1 LYAEYREIRHVP
13 ASLKRSLKSRGLQG
27 VLKAIPKEFTL
38 NTGHVMFFYNRGAY
52 LSKRF
57 DELRSELIKRGYNIP
72 DDVVFDSE
80 GIFEQHPCLQQ
91 DYLPDDKAYAII
103 RQRIAEKLAM
113 KPSWYK
119 YYGVS
124 LE

>member
-1 LYAEYREIRHVP
+1 MDKGY
-13 ASLKRSLKSRGLQG
+13 
-27 VLKAIPKEFTL
+27 
-38 NTGHVMFFYNRGAY
+38 Y

-80 GIFEQHPCLQQ
+80 RIFEQHKCLQQ

-103 RQRIAEKLAM
+103 RQRIAEKLAL

-119 YYGVS
+119 YYGKS
-124 LE
+124 LKGE